1 MQIVIETI
9 KKMKKE
15 TLIALAGSLLLV
27 IVYVTQFNT
36 ISGSS
41 PLVLLVI
48 AGAGLLL
55 SLKYKLVGNALL
67 LFSGLALAV
76 HPFLFSSSYW
86 LIPGAGL
93 IGYTGFTGLV
103 NWWKN
108 DK

>member
-1 MQIVIETI
+1 MQKIIE
-9 KKMKKE
+9 MKKE
-15 TLIALAGSLLLV
+15 TIIALAGSLLLV
-27 IVYVTQFNT
+27 IAYITQFNT

-55 SLKYKLVGNALL
+55 SLKYKLAGNTLL

-86 LIPGAGL
+86 LLPGAVL
-93 IGYTGFTGLV
+93 VGYTGFAGLIS
-103 NWWKN
+103 WWKN